1 MLKALVTGGAGFLG
15 SSIVR
20 ELLGREAQVRVLAL
34 PNEPLDNLEGTAVDV
49 LRGNVL
55 SPKDAMAACE
65 GMDVVYHCAAIYK
78 DYMADPSPMY
88 QVNMRGTFNVLEA
101 ARRSGVGKVVYTASV
116 VALGRPEQG
125 ALADENTPYEAW
137 NLNFHYSRT
146 KHLSMLTALDFA
158 NWGLD
163 VRVVC
168 PALVLGRGDLTPTPS
183 GKLIINICS
192 GRAPAYTPGGFC
204 YVDVRDAARVHVLAA
219 ERGKAGQVY
228 VASGHNLDNEEF
240 AKAVI
245 AASGRKLPKPH
256 WVPGFV
262 AQAALSGINFATTRA
277 GKEPEV
283 TREYMSYALKPG
295 FFSTAKATREL
306 GASFR
311 PFSETL
317 TDAIAY
323 FSGRGMLKD

>member
-15 SSIVR
+15 SAIVK
-20 ELLGREAQVRVLAL
+20 ELLAREAHVRVLAL
-34 PNEPLDNLEGTAVDV
+34 PNEPLDNLEGCSVEV

-55 SPKDAMAACE
+55 SPKDALAACE
-65 GMDVVYHCAAIYK
+65 GQDVVYHCAAIYK

-88 QVNMRGTFNVLEA
+88 QVNMRGTFNLLEA

-116 VALGRPEQG
+116 VALGRPEEGQ
-125 ALADENTPYEAW
+125 LADENTAYEAW

-168 PALVLGRGDLTPTPS
+168 PAIVLGPGDITPTPS
-183 GKLIINICS
+183 GRLIINICR

-204 YVDVRDAARVHVLAA
+204 YVDVRDAAKLHVLAA
-219 ERGKAGQVY
+219 EKGKSGQVY
-228 VASGHNLDNEEF
+228 VASGHNLDNEAF
-240 AKAVI
+240 NKAVI
-245 AASGRKLPKPH
+245 AASGRNLPRPH

-283 TREYMSYALKPG
+283 TREYMSYGLKPG
-295 FFSTAKATREL
+295 FFNNAKAIREL
-306 GASFR
+306 GATFR
-311 PFSETL
+311 PFQETL
-317 TDAIAY
+317 VDAIAY
-323 FSGRGMLKD
+323 FGARGMLKD